1 MVALFSA
8 TMLDTARIRA
18 MTLDLDDTLWPIWPA
33 IRRAEQ
39 VLRDWLGTRAPATAA
54 LLADAETAAVIRAE
68 VVQAH
73 AHLSHDLSAL
83 RRESIRAALRRAGED
98 ESLTDAAYELFFA
111 ERQRV
116 DLYDDAIAALEFLA
130 PRYPLMA
137 LTNGNAD
144 LQRIGLG
151 GYFEGSVTA
160 RTFGVAKPD
169 PSIFHEA
176 AQRLGVPP
184 EAVLHVGDDA
194 TLDAHGALQA
204 GMQAVWINRA
214 GIAWPHEGPE
224 PAVVEDLTGLCRLLA
239 PQLAAAHQ
247 QGGALPEG
255 SGRRS

>member
-1 MVALFSA
+1 
-8 TMLDTARIRA
+8 MLDTARIRA

-54 LLADAETAAVIRAE
+54 LLADAETAAVIRAD

-98 ESLTDAAYELFFA
+98 ESLTEAAYELFFA

-130 PRYPLMA
+130 PRYPLVA

-151 GYFEGSVTA
+151 GYFQGSVTA

-169 PSIFHEA
+169 PRIFHEA
-176 AQRLGVPP
+176 AQRLGVLP

-204 GMQAVWINRA
+204 GMQAVWINRT

-239 PQLAAAHQ
+239 PQLSQAHQ
-247 QGGALPEG
+247 QGGALPAG
-255 SGRRS
+255 ADRRS

>member
-1 MVALFSA
+1 MV
-8 TMLDTARIRA
+8 RA
-18 MTLDLDDTLWPIWPA
+18 A
-33 IRRAEQ
+33 
-39 VLRDWLGTRAPATAA
+39 
-54 LLADAETAAVIRAE
+54 

-83 RRESIRAALRRAGED
+83 RRESIRAALRRTGED

-151 GYFEGSVTA
+151 NYFRGSVTA

-169 PSIFHEA
+169 PRIFHEA
-176 AQRLGVPP
+176 AQRLRGAPGAGWGITSG
-184 EAVLHVGDDA
+184 EA
-194 TLDAHGALQA
+194 
-204 GMQAVWINRA
+204 
-214 GIAWPHEGPE
+214 
-224 PAVVEDLTGLCRLLA
+224 
-239 PQLAAAHQ
+239 
-247 QGGALPEG
+247 
-255 SGRRS
+255 